1 MRQSHALRKATSV
14 GLKAAVHRAKAM
26 SRAGALER
34 MFTFTFSNLVYPQIW
49 EDPIVDM
56 RALEIGRGHEV
67 IAIASGGCNVL
78 SYLLDDPGRVTAVD
92 LNGAHVG
99 SWSRLRHPSVC
110 SPAGGRR
117 DTTTICSLSQKSQS
131 KLVDN
136 DIDLFIYVLLSGGR
150 RVLQFDAKTDL
161 SL

>member
-92 LNGAHVG
+92 LNGAHVALG
-99 SWSRLRHPSVC
+99 RGYAILAVARRPGDGERRGQFVPSLKNLNPN
-110 SPAGGRR
+110 SSI
-117 DTTTICSLSQKSQS
+117 TI
-131 KLVDN
+131 
-136 DIDLFIYVLLSGGR
+136 
-150 RVLQFDAKTDL
+150 
-161 SL
+161 